1 MDWKKESITNLK
13 QYAMRKSSL
22 ERTAEEIRRLESDA
36 ARIRSATTDGTP
48 VQGGI
53 STREDALI
61 NNIALRQE
69 LEWAREGTLQWL
81 NGMDDA
87 LNQLSTE
94 DRLVLDRF
102 YIHRATGNV
111 ERLCEELHVEKPTAY
126 RRRDTAL
133 HRFTLIRYGATE
145 R

>member
-1 MDWKKESITNLK
+1 MDWKKEAIYNLK
-13 QYAMRKSSL
+13 QYALRQSSL
-22 ERTAEEIRRLESDA
+22 DRTADEIRRLESDA
-36 ARIRSATTDGTP
+36 TRIRSATADGTP

-69 LEWAREGTLQWL
+69 LEWAREDTLQWL
-81 NGMDDA
+81 KGMDDA
-87 LNQLSTE
+87 LGQLTYE

-111 ERLCEELHVEKPTAY
+111 ERLCDELHVEKPTAY
-126 RRRDTAL
+126 RRRDAAL
-133 HRFTLIRYGATE
+133 HRFTLVRYGVTE

>member
-36 ARIRSATTDGTP
+36 ARIRSATADGTP

-69 LEWAREGTLQWL
+69 LEWAREGTL
-81 NGMDDA
+81 
-87 LNQLSTE
+87 
-94 DRLVLDRF
+94 
-102 YIHRATGNV
+102 
-111 ERLCEELHVEKPTAY
+111 
-126 RRRDTAL
+126 
-133 HRFTLIRYGATE
+133 
-145 R
+145 

>member
-1 MDWKKESITNLK
+1 MDWKKESIANLK

-36 ARIRSATTDGTP
+36 ARIRSATADGTP

-81 NGMDDA
+81 KGMDDA
-87 LNQLSTE
+87 INQLSTE

-102 YIHRATGNV
+102 FIHRAKGNPD
-111 ERLCEELHVEKPTAY
+111 RLREELHVEMSQVY
-126 RRRDTAL
+126 ERRNAAL
-133 HRFTLIRYGATE
+133 HRFTLLRYGAIET
-145 R
+145 